1 MNRKKGRKKK
11 EKKEEKKE
19 KKEEKKEKNNLF
31 YLFPLSS
38 SLSLSEFLF

>member
-19 KKEEKKEKNNLF
+19 KNDLF

>member
-1 MNRKKGRKKK
+1 MNRKKGRK
-11 EKKEEKKE
+11 KKE